1 MPDGSKAKFR
11 DVLAYR
17 RYIIAHGRFMTATG
31 RSGAE
36 MERQKLVVKRHSP
49 MPPSPP
55 FSIPVLCIDPR
66 PAVRP

>member
-36 MERQKLVVKRHSP
+36 MERQKLVVRCLITCLLQCVSDKER
-49 MPPSPP
+49 
-55 FSIPVLCIDPR
+55 PVLLR
-66 PAVRP
+66 PPV